1 MARSKKN
8 KRLKTRRSADFF
20 EALPLNMTPPPALP
34 EVSQQIAA
42 GAQAVS
48 ERLRHTKQRIV
59 DKKWGTANLP
69 GLWPRLRAGLAHFW
83 PTFGDRLRQ
92 TGISVSETLA
102 LTTRRAALAGQMGA
116 DAAQRYLPPFAA
128 DVWGFLVRLWRSL
141 RSRRAKYI
149 YLSVTAAGAL
159 AAVSLAAVTAASV
172 MTAYANDIASPSAL
186 LSKKKTGTVI
196 LDRNGEVLFE
206 GYGAQ
211 ATKEVPLKDIPQS
224 LRDATLAAEDPEF
237 YNHPGFSWRGTARA
251 AWVDITKRGKLEGG
265 STLTQQLVKNA
276 LLTSNKDFGRKFQEI
291 LLAFELEKRYSKDQ
305 ILEMY
310 LNEIYYGEGASGVEA
325 AAQTYFHK
333 PVSQLTIGESALIA
347 GLPLGPSR
355 FDPNANL
362 QAATGRRNFVLTR
375 MHELGK
381 ISKAES
387 DAAKSQPIKLAS
399 AGAPETAPGSA
410 DPMEVYARTV
420 YIRAPHFVFY
430 VLDQLRAQYGEQV
443 VEQGGIT
450 VTTTLDLAK
459 QSLAEAAV
467 SKRIA
472 EISGRNVTNGA
483 LIARKTDTG
492 DILAMVGS
500 VNYNAPGFGN
510 VNVVLS
516 ERQPG
521 SSFKPFTYAAAFKKG
536 WNGSS
541 TIDDTPMTLVNGDGS
556 PYIPKNYDGEF
567 RGRVTVRQALANS
580 LNIPA
585 LKALQFAGIPETI
598 QTAKDLGITS
608 LNEPHRYGLALTLG
622 GGEVRP
628 IDMTTAYSTLAN
640 NGDRVMPR
648 SILKVTDKHGKDI
661 TKSKGIDVTHAVIDP
676 RVAYMV
682 TNILSDNNA
691 RIPEFGANSPLKLSS
706 RVVAAKTGTTNDWR
720 DNWTVGYT
728 PQITTAVWVGNN
740 DNSAMSD
747 VTGTT
752 GAGPIWHDFMEGA
765 HEGMPEVAF
774 TPPTGVTVAK
784 VCRDGGL
791 AESGG
796 YDEVFMA
803 EAVPTR
809 KCSSG
814 SISRPLD
821 DKKRDREE
829 SSTPTPSPN
838 ENPGEGG
845 PGTDPEPTT
854 EPDPD
859 DSNITPPPQPSTRPL
874 RRQPREI

>member
-1 MARSKKN
+1 MARAKKN
-8 KRLKTRRSADFF
+8 KRLKTRQSTGFY
-20 EALPLNMTPPPALP
+20 ESLPLQITPPPALP
-34 EVSQQIAA
+34 EVSQHLTA
-42 GAQAVS
+42 GAQAIS
-48 ERLRHTKQRIV
+48 SKLRQTKQRL
-59 DKKWGTANLP
+59 DEQRWGIAHLP
-69 GLWPRLRAGLAHFW
+69 GLWTHLRTNIWPRFRAGLHQM
-83 PTFGDRLRQ
+83 RQ
-92 TGISVSETLA
+92 NVSASVMSV
-102 LTTRRAALAGQMGA
+102 TRATAVAGHLGA
-116 DAAQRYLPPFAA
+116 DAAGRYLPPFVG
-128 DVWGFLVRLWRSL
+128 DLRDFLVRTWRSL
-141 RSRRAKYI
+141 RSRRARYI
-149 YLSVTAAGAL
+149 YLSVSAAAAL
-159 AAVSLAAVTAASV
+159 AAVSLVAVTAASV
-172 MTAYANDIASPSAL
+172 MTAYANDIASPAAL

-196 LDRNGEVLFE
+196 LDRNGAVLFE

-211 ATKEVPLKDIPQS
+211 ATKEVPLNEIPKA
-224 LRDATLAAEDPEF
+224 LREATVATEDADF
-237 YNHPGFSWRGTARA
+237 YSHPGFSWRGTARA
-251 AWVDITKRGKLEGG
+251 AWVDITKRGKIEGG

-276 LLTSNKDFGRKFQEI
+276 LLTSDKDFGRKAQEI
-291 LLAFELEKRYSKDQ
+291 LLAFEIEKRYSKDQ

-333 PVSQLTIGESALIA
+333 PVSKLTLGESALIA

-362 QAATGRRNFVLTR
+362 EAATGRRNFVLSR
-375 MHELGK
+375 MQELGK
-381 ISKAES
+381 ITKAEAE
-387 DAAKSQPIKLAS
+387 AAKAQPIKLAS
-399 AGAPETAPGSA
+399 AGAPETAPGSV
-410 DPMEVYARTV
+410 DPMMVYARTIN
-420 YIRAPHFVFY
+420 IRAPHFVFY

-443 VEQGGIT
+443 IEQGGIT

-459 QSLAEAAV
+459 QSLAEASIA
-467 SKRIA
+467 KRVG

-500 VNYNAPGFGN
+500 VDYNAPGFGN
-510 VNVVLS
+510 VNVTLS

-541 TIDDTPMTLVNGDGS
+541 TVDDTPMTLVNGDGS

-567 RGRVTVRQALANS
+567 RGRVTLRQALANS

-585 LKALQFAGIPETI
+585 LKTLQFAGIPETI

-608 LNEPHRYGLALTLG
+608 LNEPNRYGLALTLG

-628 IDMTTAYSTLAN
+628 IDMTTAYSTFAN

-648 SILKVTDKHGKDI
+648 SILEVKDKHGKDI
-661 TKSKGIDVTHAVIDP
+661 TKTKTIDVTKGVIDP
-676 RVAYMV
+676 RVAYMI

-740 DNSAMSD
+740 DNSAMAD

-752 GAGPIWHDFMEGA
+752 GAGPIWNDFMEGA
-765 HEGMPEVAF
+765 HEGLPEVAF
-774 TPPTGVTVAK
+774 TAPSGVTVAK
-784 VCRDGGL
+784 ICKDGGL

-796 YDEVFMA
+796 YDEVFLA

-809 KCSSG
+809 KCSSYNT
-814 SISRPLD
+814 SRPLE
-821 DKKRDREE
+821 DKKREQSEKPDETPKPETSPIGGAPAGDEPPPIEE
-829 SSTPTPSPN
+829 
-838 ENPGEGG
+838 
-845 PGTDPEPTT
+845 PEP
-854 EPDPD
+854 ED
-859 DSNITPPPQPSTRPL
+859 TPAPIRT
-874 RRQPREI
+874 PRLPRSLD